1 MLRCASWIID
11 INRLKK
17 KKAESI
23 FPKIVS
29 PRHYLQIFR
38 PLEHCSKRC
47 QEMNVWS
54 TSPYNWTTFVM
65 ERKFHSPISQP
76 RYVIIGDF
84 DFFFGEFWGTTYK
97 VHRKTPTAYIYFI
110 FYQYFILASVRKL
123 EHSPSLGSGIRPS
136 RLRQP
141 STHSVS
147 IVRSTALVKSA
158 TLESFLVPIAH
169 K

>member
-1 MLRCASWIID
+1 MYRAKHIQLLSMEVPHHQGRSPPSSIKQHLLWNENFIFQSLNLDWIFLV
-11 INRLKK
+11 NFEVL
-17 KKAESI
+17 
-23 FPKIVS
+23 
-29 PRHYLQIFR
+29 HQ
-38 PLEHCSKRC
+38 
-47 QEMNVWS
+47 
-54 TSPYNWTTFVM
+54 
-65 ERKFHSPISQP
+65 
-76 RYVIIGDF
+76 
-84 DFFFGEFWGTTYK
+84 
-97 VHRKTPTAYIYFI
+97 KTPITTYIYFI

-169 K
+169 KQHPITMTSSPSCNSN

>member
-1 MLRCASWIID
+1 MEVPHHQGGSPPSSIKQHLLWNENFIFQSLNLDWIFLV
-11 INRLKK
+11 NFEVLHQ
-17 KKAESI
+17 
-23 FPKIVS
+23 KI
-29 PRHYLQIFR
+29 
-38 PLEHCSKRC
+38 
-47 QEMNVWS
+47 
-54 TSPYNWTTFVM
+54 
-65 ERKFHSPISQP
+65 PI
-76 RYVIIGDF
+76 
-84 DFFFGEFWGTTYK
+84 TM
-97 VHRKTPTAYIYFI
+97 YIYFI
-110 FYQYFILASVRKL
+110 FYQYFILARVRKL

>member
-1 MLRCASWIID
+1 MD
-11 INRLKK
+11 GEFLKNVQSQ
-17 KKAESI
+17 A
-23 FPKIVS
+23 
-29 PRHYLQIFR
+29 YLVV
-38 PLEHCSKRC
+38 KYG
-47 QEMNVWS
+47 S
-54 TSPYNWTTFVM
+54 TSPPRRLTTLFNQTTFVM
-65 ERKFHSPISQP
+65 ERKFYIPISQP
-76 RYVIIGDF
+76 RYNTGTWI
-84 DFFFGEFWGTTYK
+84 FFVNFE
-97 VHRKTPTAYIYFI
+97 VLHQKTPITTYIYFI